1 MELNATE
8 EVRLE
13 IKFVAYAYEVDRV
26 VQWLRLHHAAFDKPF
41 PDRRVHNVYFD
52 SYEYDAYGENLSGIS
67 RRVKVRYRWYGEEP
81 YPDVGVLEI
90 KCKRNKYG
98 WKHRFPVT
106 DSPLQSGKRWRDI
119 RKSITGVLPARGKI
133 CLDTYPLPVILNHY
147 DRQYFESRDESVR
160 VTIDTGMKVYDQR
173 YKSVPNVTRRA
184 NISDLMIIEFK
195 AEPAAQDQVN
205 RAVQT
210 LPIRVNR
217 HSKYTTGVEAIYG
230 Y

>member
-1 MELNATE
+1 MELNTTE
-8 EVRLE
+8 DVRLE
-13 IKFVAYAYEVDRV
+13 IKFVPYAYEVDRV

-41 PDRRVHNVYFD
+41 PDRHVHNVYFD
-52 SYEYDAYGENLSGIS
+52 SYDYDAYGENLSGIS
-67 RRVKVRYRWYGEEP
+67 KRVKVRYRWYGEEP

-106 DSPLQSGKRWRDI
+106 GSPLQSGKRWRDI
-119 RKSITGVLPARGKI
+119 RKSITGVLSAMGRI
-133 CLDTYPLPVILNHY
+133 CLNTYPQPVILNQY
-147 DRQYFESRDESVR
+147 DRQYFESRDESER

-184 NISDLMIIEFK
+184 NMSDLMVIEFK
-195 AEPAAQDQVN
+195 AEPTAQDQVN
-205 RAVQT
+205 RVVQT

-217 HSKYTTGVEAIYG
+217 HSKYTTGVEAIYS